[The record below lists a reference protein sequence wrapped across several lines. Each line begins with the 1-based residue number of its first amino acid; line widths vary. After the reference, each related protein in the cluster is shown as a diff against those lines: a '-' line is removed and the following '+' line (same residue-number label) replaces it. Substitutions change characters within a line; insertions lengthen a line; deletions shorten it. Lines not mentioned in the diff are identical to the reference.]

1 MRESNK
7 RTDAPTSF
15 IDEVIIDNMVKGKAD
30 FIHHNPL
37 DDLKPQQELALS
49 ENSQPQKG
57 EDGKST
63 DKDAYLYDKTVANG
77 KDVAPQGVD
86 TAAKETTEAKTAT
99 TKENETTPAVKQ
111 EEEELRVP
119 LQVDIDEAQENDM
132 RKELA
137 YNMPLEVIEAIINA
151 QKEAA
156 REQMRIAELETEAPT
171 EIANRSAPVQTN
183 PPSLAT
189 RKK

>member
-1 MRESNK
+1 MNSNAK
-7 RTDAPTSF
+7 RVPKNIS
-15 IDEVIIDNMVKGKAD
+15 
-30 FIHHNPL
+30 
-37 DDLKPQQELALS
+37 
-49 ENSQPQKG
+49 
-57 EDGKST
+57 
-63 DKDAYLYDKTVANG
+63 
-77 KDVAPQGVD
+77 
-86 TAAKETTEAKTAT
+86 KETPVIKPTYFCKWNLWYITY
-99 TKENETTPAVKQ
+99 ETTPAVKQ
-111 EEEELRVP
+111 EDEELRVP